1 VRDPHRRLFVIA
13 SASMFVFG
21 TLTGLPGAL
30 LTLPDVV
37 QGFSLTLADR
47 GTLIA
52 SLFAG
57 LFAGSVLSGPV
68 TAAMGTRRT
77 FVASAVLVALCLPL
91 IGLATGLETA
101 AAAFAA
107 AGLAAAGINTTS
119 NVLVS
124 DAYPVARGHRL
135 SIMSVAVAVG
145 GLAMPVVAGAIA
157 GRLSWTVLVFGAS
170 AVAAIVAV
178 ATFWLHAP
186 ASAQGAPV
194 RLADV
199 GATLRQPGFAA
210 VTLLVLLG
218 AGNDVTMAGWTST
231 YLLGQ
236 GFTPSGAAWALSSYW
251 FGLIA
256 GRLALSR
263 LVDRDKLKA
272 FASAAGAGAALSL
285 LLAVAWSP
293 ALLAVMPFFVGA
305 SVSLLVP
312 IALAVAGERNPDNA
326 GMVFG
331 LMMTAAQV
339 GAMAMP
345 SLVGVVAEARGLRQ
359 GMALL
364 VVTSVAMAVV
374 AWRARRHP
382 APPPHP

>member
-1 VRDPHRRLFVIA
+1 VRDPHRGLFLIA

-37 QGFSLTLADR
+37 QGFGLTLADR

-77 FVASAVLVALCLPL
+77 FVASAVLVAMCLPL
-91 IGLATGLETA
+91 IGVATGLGTA
-101 AAAFAA
+101 AAALAA

-124 DAYPVARGHRL
+124 DAYPEARGHRL
-135 SIMSVAVAVG
+135 SIMSVAVALG
-145 GLAMPVVAGAIA
+145 GLAMPLAAGAIA

-170 AVAAIVAV
+170 AVAAIVAG
-178 ATFWLHAP
+178 ATFRLHAP

-199 GATLRQPGFAA
+199 GALFRQPGFVA
-210 VTLLVLLG
+210 VVLLILLG

-236 GFTPSGAAWALSSYW
+236 GFSPQAAALALSSYW

-256 GRLALSR
+256 GRLTLSR
-263 LVDRDKLKA
+263 FVDRDKLRA
-272 FASAAGAGAALSL
+272 IVMASAAGALLALALSL
-285 LLAVAWSP
+285 AASPVLLAV
-293 ALLAVMPFFVGA
+293 LPFFIGM

-312 IALAVAGERNPDNA
+312 AALAVAGERSPGNA

-331 LMMTAAQV
+331 VMMTAAQV
-339 GAMAMP
+339 GAMALP
-345 SLVGVVAEARGLRQ
+345 SLVGAVAERAGLRP

-364 VVTSVAMAVV
+364 VVTSALIAAVAAT
-374 AWRARRHP
+374 APRRQE
-382 APPPHP
+382 PPLRP

>member
-1 VRDPHRRLFVIA
+1 VRDPHRSLFFIA
-13 SASMFVFG
+13 SAAMFVFG

-37 QGFSLTLADR
+37 QGFGLTLADR

-68 TAAMGTRRT
+68 SAALGTRRT
-77 FVASAVLVALCLPL
+77 FVASAVLVAMSLPL
-91 IGLATGLETA
+91 IGLATGLGTA
-101 AAAFAA
+101 AAALAA

-124 DAYPVARGHRL
+124 DAYPDARGHRL

-145 GLAMPVVAGAIA
+145 GLAMPVAAGAIA
-157 GRLSWTVLVFGAS
+157 GRMSWTVLVFGAS
-170 AVAAIVAV
+170 AVAAVVAA
-178 ATFWLHAP
+178 ATFRLHAP

-199 GATLRQPGFAA
+199 GATLRQPGFGVVA
-210 VTLLVLLG
+210 LLILLS

-236 GFTPSGAAWALSSYW
+236 GFSPQAAAWALSSYW

-263 LVDRDKLKA
+263 FVDRDKLRA
-272 FASAAGAGAALSL
+272 VAATAAAGALLTLVLALASAPAVLAA
-285 LLAVAWSP
+285 V
-293 ALLAVMPFFVGA
+293 PFFVGV
-305 SVSLLVP
+305 SISLLVP
-312 IALAVAGERNPDNA
+312 TELAVAGERSPGNA

-331 LMMTAAQV
+331 VMMTAAQV
-339 GAMAMP
+339 GAMALP
-345 SLVGVVAEARGLRQ
+345 ALVGVVAERAGLRS

-364 VVTSVAMAVV
+364 VVTSASIAVL
-374 AWRARRHP
+374 AARARRPQVPSSHR
-382 APPPHP
+382 

>member
-1 VRDPHRRLFVIA
+1 
-13 SASMFVFG
+13 MFVFG

-37 QGFSLTLADR
+37 EGFGLTLADR

-57 LFAGSVLSGPV
+57 LLAGSVLSGPV
-68 TAAMGTRRT
+68 TAAMGTRRA
-77 FVASAVLVALCLPL
+77 FVASAVLLALSLPL
-91 IGLATGLETA
+91 IALATGLGTV

-107 AGLAAAGINTTS
+107 AGVAAAGLNTTS

-124 DAYPVARGHRL
+124 DAYPRERGHRL
-135 SIMSVAVAVG
+135 SIVSVAVAAG
-145 GLAMPVVAGAIA
+145 GLAMPVAAGATA

-170 AVAAIVAV
+170 AVAAMMAV
-178 ATFWLHAP
+178 ATFGLHAP

-194 RLADV
+194 RPADV
-199 GATLRQPGFAA
+199 RAMCRQPGFGAIA
-210 VTLLVLLG
+210 LLVLLG
-218 AGNDVTMAGWTST
+218 AGSDVTMAGWTST

-236 GFTPSGAAWALSSYW
+236 GFAPQAAAWTLSSYW

-256 GRLALSR
+256 GRVALSR
-263 LVDRDKLKA
+263 FLDRDKLGA
-272 FASAAGAGAALSL
+272 VAVASAACALLTLALALASSPV
-285 LLAVAWSP
+285 LLAVT
-293 ALLAVMPFFVGA
+293 PFFVA
-305 SVSLLVP
+305 ISVSPLVP
-312 IALAVAGERNPDNA
+312 TALAVAGERNPGNA

-331 LMMTAAQV
+331 LMVTAAQI

-345 SLVGVVAEARGLRQ
+345 SLVGVLAEAAGLRQ

-364 VVTSVAMAVV
+364 VLTSVAMAVV
-374 AWRARRHP
+374 AWRARPRQMP
-382 APPPHP
+382 SSNP